1 MKRKKLEQSGMLALQ
16 LLRKTNLE
24 EGHPFMINS
33 DKLPIDQ
40 CYLEFPDGT
49 IQLVTI
55 CRRQQDFEVVREL
68 SAKEQTSLRKM
79 LQLA

>member
-16 LLRKTNLE
+16 LLSKAHFE
-24 EGHPFMINS
+24 EGHPFMINA
-33 DKLPIDQ
+33 DKLPADQ

-55 CRRQQDFEVVREL
+55 SRRKQDFEVV
-68 SAKEQTSLRKM
+68 
-79 LQLA
+79 